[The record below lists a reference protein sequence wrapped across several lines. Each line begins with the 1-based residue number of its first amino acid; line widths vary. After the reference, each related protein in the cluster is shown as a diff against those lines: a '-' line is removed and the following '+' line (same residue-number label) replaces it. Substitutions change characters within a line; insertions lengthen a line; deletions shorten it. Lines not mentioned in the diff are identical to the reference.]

1 MKNYYVRND
10 LVVSLER
17 YRDRI
22 MYKIE
27 VDIED
32 MTLEEYDKV
41 VEELNRVDELKNQLI
56 CAGRSYKAPWK
67 IIEEIKKIDIYMN
80 AICPL

>member
-1 MKNYYVRND
+1 MKYYYVRND
-10 LVVSLER
+10 LIVSLER

-22 MYKIE
+22 IYKIE
-27 VDIED
+27 VDIEE

-56 CAGRSYKAPWK
+56 SAGRSYKAPWK
-67 IIEEIKKIDIYMN
+67 TIEEIKKIDIYMN